1 MAAPRFSQICSPHLK
16 VETLVG
22 VLDIVGDGFQDT
34 FGEELLVSTD
44 NDVSLSMSIKI
55 FLKLGGINRLVGLS
69 IETVPTQDVIASAS
83 DEDIP
88 QQGRGGFS
96 SRFSIWR
103 KYVRRLGGSI
113 GKSVGSSG

>member
-1 MAAPRFSQICSPHLK
+1 MTAPWFSQMFPQLK
-16 VETLVG
+16 VKTLVG

-88 QQGRGGFS
+88 QQVGEVFLSLLNLAKVRPQVGG
-96 SRFSIWR
+96 INW
-103 KYVRRLGGSI
+103 
-113 GKSVGSSG
+113 